1 MSSIFIRA
9 HLFWIFAAAIERS
22 PLFFFLSFF
31 TNFRSIQASNIQK
44 IHSNSR
50 GDTCAV
56 SNTHIAYSHRL
67 ATLSTLVVIIVSCKV
82 PKYRCTSTDHCV
94 GFSFCVVSCQLSRR
108 LRRGEM
114 NTLYKLRANHEIT
127 ARIKNKSAK
136 KREKLCNDCG
146 NFSELHRTTEFM
158 VLDQRQLPA
167 QRLLLVSGLL
177 EPRDLVGHWHYKSGI
192 HHRFADQT
200 LPSELCL
207 AAPLFR

>member
-94 GFSFCVVSCQLSRR
+94 GFSFLCCILSIVKEIETRWNEYIIQATCKSR
-108 LRRGEM
+108 NNGE
-114 NTLYKLRANHEIT
+114 
-127 ARIKNKSAK
+127 NKEQ
-136 KREKLCNDCG
+136 KRKETWKIGNDCG

>member
-1 MSSIFIRA
+1 
-9 HLFWIFAAAIERS
+9 
-22 PLFFFLSFF
+22 
-31 TNFRSIQASNIQK
+31 
-44 IHSNSR
+44 
-50 GDTCAV
+50 
-56 SNTHIAYSHRL
+56 
-67 ATLSTLVVIIVSCKV
+67 
-82 PKYRCTSTDHCV
+82 
-94 GFSFCVVSCQLSRR
+94 
-108 LRRGEM
+108 M

-207 AAPLFR
+207 AAPLFRQHRLGSHPRESVNRRIFASTWRGIGRVRFTRVPSDLERELNRGDVVCRLAKIIPEEF